1 MAKRRSKQLIE
12 PRKGKNMYI
21 DQETKVNLLS
31 GCFSKLE
38 YKLHTHIQQY
48 DNFKYMYVDVLELR
62 DVIGYNGQLLVA
74 VIAEPLKDYIRSN
87 MIYNDN
93 WPNYYIKL
101 FKGNSPDSF
110 KIAVKYSQIIG
121 SRFIGEYSI
130 NDLLQLIK
138 KV

>member
-1 MAKRRSKQLIE
+1 MSYL
-12 PRKGKNMYI
+12 
-21 DQETKVNLLS
+21 DQETKVNLLA

-38 YKLHTHIQQY
+38 YKPHIGLQQY
-48 DNFKYMYVDVLELR
+48 NNYKYMYIDVLELR

-74 VIAEPLKDYIRSN
+74 VLSEPLKNYIKEN

-93 WPNYYIKL
+93 WPSYYIKL

-110 KIAVKYSQIIG
+110 KIVVKYNQIIG
-121 SRFIGEYSI
+121 SRFIGEYQI